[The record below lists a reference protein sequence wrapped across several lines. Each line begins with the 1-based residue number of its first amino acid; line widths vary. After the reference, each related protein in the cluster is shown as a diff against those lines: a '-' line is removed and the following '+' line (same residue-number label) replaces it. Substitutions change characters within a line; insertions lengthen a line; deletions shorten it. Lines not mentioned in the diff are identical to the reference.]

1 MYIEKP
7 GMLKESD
14 LAAFEKRCD
23 TLTQACDTMDLV
35 MKIDGE
41 TMTID

>member
-1 MYIEKP
+1 MYEQKKEIVYIEKP

-23 TLTQACDTMDLV
+23 TLT
-35 MKIDGE
+35 
-41 TMTID
+41 